1 MIHSL
6 TQQTFSILVKNKEQR
21 WIKSVS
27 LSLLPCP
34 TLGLLGPFLER
45 EDFVEGDF
53 ASL

>member
-1 MIHSL
+1 MFHSP
-6 TQQTFSILVKNKEQR
+6 TQQTFSMLVKHKAQR
-21 WIKSVS
+21 WTKSGT